1 MNIKFMDE
9 AFKQAQIA
17 YDIGE
22 VPVGVIIVKNNKI
35 IARTHNMKEY
45 DNCCLSHAELIA
57 IKSAS
62 KILNNWR
69 LCDCDIYVTLDPCPM
84 CASAIKQSRIKNVYS
99 AGNNSD
105 VNNLKIIKSIFES
118 DSTNPSVNFISN
130 IDKNRTEKLLNDFFI
145 KQRK

>member
-1 MNIKFMDE
+1 MDE

-35 IARTHNMKEY
+35 IARAHNMKEY

-84 CASAIKQSRIKNVYS
+84 CASAIKQSRINNVFS
-99 AGNNSD
+99 ALRNSD
-105 VNNLKIIKSIFES
+105 SHNSDIINKIFLS
-118 DSTNPSVNFISN
+118 DNVNPSVNFYTDLKVFES
-130 IDKNRTEKLLNDFFI
+130 KLLLSSFF
-145 KQRK
+145 KKKRK